1 MVRGRLLEMTRPP
14 SSRAWARV
22 DDPDAATF
30 LVEPA
35 NRRYLGPFLAAE
47 ASVAEAAASLGVE
60 LDDVYYRVRRMTALG
75 ILSVAR
81 SQPRAGRPIK
91 YYTAVGE
98 RLFVPFAATPAATL
112 QELVL
117 ETNASM
123 DDRLVRGL
131 LSTTWELIDD
141 LERWGFRV
149 FKDSDDRLHVDYAPE
164 DAPDDWDL
172 HRYLLHHDAP
182 ALLSSWDEM
191 GLAAADA
198 KALQHDLFELVERY
212 RAAAV
217 RTDAPTTTYLVRIAL
232 APIRTKGE
240 P

>member
-1 MVRGRLLEMTRPP
+1 MVRGRLPEMTRPP

-35 NRRYLGPFLAAE
+35 NRRYLAPFLAAE
-47 ASVAEAAASLGVE
+47 TSVAEAAASLDVV

-81 SQPRAGRPIK
+81 SQPRSGRPIK
-91 YYTAVGE
+91 FYTAVGE

-112 QELVL
+112 EELVQH
-117 ETNASM
+117 TNTRL

-131 LSTTWELIDD
+131 VRASWEVIEDP
-141 LERWGFRV
+141 ERWGLRM
-149 FKDSDDRLHVDYAPE
+149 FKDHEGRLHVDYGPEEAPE
-164 DAPDDWDL
+164 DWDL
-172 HRYLLHHDAP
+172 HRHLLHRNAP

-198 KALQHDLFELVERY
+198 KALQHELFELLERY
-212 RAAAV
+212 RAAAA
-217 RTDAPTTTYLVRIAL
+217 RTDDPTATYLIRIAL
-232 APIRTKGE
+232 APVMTTDGS
-240 P
+240 